1 MNKKLNSVPSAG
13 TKDEQRT
20 EADFSTSASVEA
32 SPMLSAALSVE
43 DANILIAKF
52 MGFVVK
58 DFGAAFIRYTF
69 SDNEDAPYYDWFLCR
84 DLEYNSSLD
93 WLKPAIDAFINL
105 DISVFNYN
113 VVTMSEFRQVR
124 QSLSNMPISKS
135 IDDFFNELVTAIV
148 WYNSAV
154 SVGSR

>member
-1 MNKKLNSVPSAG
+1 MQNKELLAG
-13 TKDEQRT
+13 TNAQSST
-20 EADFSTSASVEA
+20 EADNSTSASVEA
-32 SPMLSAALSVE
+32 NPMLSAALSVE

-58 DFGAAFIRYTF
+58 DFGSAFIRYTF
-69 SDNEDAPYYDWFLCR
+69 PENEDAPYYDWFLCR

-105 DISVFNYN
+105 DISAFNYN
-113 VVTMSEFRQVR
+113 AVTMSEFRRVR

-135 IDDFFNELVTAIV
+135 IDDFFNELVTAII

-154 SVGSR
+154 LIGSR